1 MSISAT
7 KTDPA
12 KFGDFT
18 ALCQRAALVVCPL
31 LQNENGVEP
40 NCYSRNVQLG
50 SQLIFQPGQF
60 SDIPHEVVR
69 ATVSDPI
76 FLPIYSVMCGPYRGD
91 LDDPYHD
98 LPRSIEIHCSRTERD
113 RHVLLHLHGDRA
125 IGDIPG

>member
-31 LQNENGVEP
+31 LQSENGVEP

-50 SQLIFQPGQF
+50 SQLIFQPGELSF
-60 SDIPHEVVR
+60 
-69 ATVSDPI
+69 I
-76 FLPIYSVMCGPYRGD
+76 FGL
-91 LDDPYHD
+91 
-98 LPRSIEIHCSRTERD
+98 RSIGS
-113 RHVLLHLHGDRA
+113 
-125 IGDIPG
+125 